1 MFGKKTIKT
10 PVQRL
15 VTIVLD
21 ESVPDIKNIP
31 IIMVFPGEMKN
42 FMTSKSMTV
51 EYSVSLNC

>member
-1 MFGKKTIKT
+1 MKNKTFKT

-21 ESVPDIKNIP
+21 EAVPDLKSIP

-42 FMTSKSMTV
+42 FMTSKSMRV
-51 EYSVSLNC
+51 KYSVGINY

>member
-1 MFGKKTIKT
+1 MKSKPFKT

-21 ESVPDIKNIP
+21 EAVSDLKSIP

-42 FMTSKSMTV
+42 FMTSKSMRV
-51 EYSVSLNC
+51 KYSVGINY